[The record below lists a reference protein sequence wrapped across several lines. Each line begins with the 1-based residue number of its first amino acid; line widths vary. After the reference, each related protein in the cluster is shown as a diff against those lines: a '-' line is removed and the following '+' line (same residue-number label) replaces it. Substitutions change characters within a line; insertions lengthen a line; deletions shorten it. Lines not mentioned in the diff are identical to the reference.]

1 MLADAWLLAPLT
13 LLAVLAVSGIA
24 KAGKPGVTL
33 AAMRDLRVPERL
45 RRRWIAQTLP
55 WGEVALAVA
64 LLIGSG
70 WVLQG
75 VSLAVAALMAGYLL
89 LVVLAVR
96 RPEPADCACFGEL
109 GASQVTGRTV
119 LRNAL
124 LLAGAAVT
132 VWGAF
137 NGRSTWQSL
146 AALGPAAVGWLAGAL
161 GLGLLGWTVGPP
173 VAAPRA
179 DVAAPAAA
187 VPTAAVPT
195 AAVPTAALPTAAEP
209 LADLDYLRTPI
220 PFVRLTSADG
230 SPTTMRDLART
241 QARLLVFVSSSCNP
255 CAEIISALPGWTA
268 DLGPAVAVHA
278 VLRQEPESVAR
289 DLPDVVADALFAQ
302 DGSAHEILGIE
313 ATPAAVLLGAD
324 GLLAGGPV
332 FGGAAIRELVAEIL
346 DQLAG
351 EPAT

>member
-33 AAMRDLRVPERL
+33 AAMTDLRVPEPL

-55 WGEVALAVA
+55 WGEVALAVV

-75 VSLAVAALMAGYLL
+75 ASLGVSALMAGYLL

-109 GASQVTGRTV
+109 GASPVTGRTV

-132 VWGAF
+132 VWGTF
-137 NGRSTWQSL
+137 TGRSTWQSL
-146 AALGPAAVGWLAGAL
+146 AALDPAAVGWLAGAL

-173 VAAPRA
+173 VAAPRVE
-179 DVAAPAAA
+179 VAAPAAA
-187 VPTAAVPT
+187 VPTAAEP
-195 AAVPTAALPTAAEP
+195 LAAEP
-209 LADLDYLRTPI
+209 MADLDYLRTPI
-220 PFVRLTSADG
+220 PFVRLTSPDG
-230 SPTTMRDLART
+230 SPTTMRELART

-255 CAEIISALPGWTA
+255 CAEIISALPGWTV

-289 DLPDVVADALFAQ
+289 DLPGVVADALFAQ
-302 DGSAHEILGIE
+302 DGSAHEILGIQ

>member
-1 MLADAWLLAPLT
+1 
-13 LLAVLAVSGIA
+13 
-24 KAGKPGVTL
+24 
-33 AAMRDLRVPERL
+33 
-45 RRRWIAQTLP
+45 
-55 WGEVALAVA
+55 
-64 LLIGSG
+64 
-70 WVLQG
+70 
-75 VSLAVAALMAGYLL
+75 
-89 LVVLAVR
+89 
-96 RPEPADCACFGEL
+96 
-109 GASQVTGRTV
+109 
-119 LRNAL
+119 
-124 LLAGAAVT
+124 
-132 VWGAF
+132 
-137 NGRSTWQSL
+137 
-146 AALGPAAVGWLAGAL
+146 
-161 GLGLLGWTVGPP
+161 VGPP
-173 VAAPRA
+173 VAAPRVE
-179 DVAAPAAA
+179 VAAPAAA
-187 VPTAAVPT
+187 VPTAAEP
-195 AAVPTAALPTAAEP
+195 LAAEP
-209 LADLDYLRTPI
+209 MADLDYLRTPI

-302 DGSAHEILGIE
+302 DGSAHEILGIQ